1 MENIIEIKKLCVS
14 YGSQKVL
21 ENISYG
27 FKKNKIT
34 AVLGSSGCGK
44 TTLLQALNNLLSE
57 EANVKISG
65 DIKLNGDSIYTMLP
79 EALRKEVGLV
89 FQTPVVFP
97 TSIYKNMSY
106 ALSYHALNS
115 RRDLDKAVEEKL
127 KLAGLYE
134 EVKDKL
140 KKSAVKLSGGQK
152 QRLCIA
158 RALTI
163 EPKVLLL
170 DEPCSALDIDNTL
183 LIEKLLMKLKES
195 ISIIIV
201 THNIEQA
208 KRIGDEIITMKS
220 GNLSEGISL

>member
-1 MENIIEIKKLCVS
+1 MQNIIETDALCVS
-14 YGSQKVL
+14 YGNRKVL
-21 ENISYG
+21 NNISYG

-34 AVLGSSGCGK
+34 AILGSSGCGK
-44 TTLLQALNNLLSE
+44 TTLLHALNDIISE
-57 EANVKISG
+57 EENVKLSG
-65 DIKLNGDSIYTMLP
+65 DIRLEGRSVYSMQKES
-79 EALRKEVGLV
+79 LRKEVGLV

-97 TSIYKNMSY
+97 MSIYKNMSY
-106 ALSYHALNS
+106 ALNYHS
-115 RRDLDKAVEEKL
+115 THSKKEIEDIIKEKL
-127 KLAGLYE
+127 EFAGLYD

-140 KKSAVKLSGGQK
+140 KKSALKLSGGQK

-170 DEPCSALDIDNTL
+170 DEPCSALDIENTL
-183 LIEKLLMKLKES
+183 LIEKLLSSLSEN

-208 KRIGDEIITMKS
+208 KRIGDEILTMKS
-220 GNLSEGISL
+220 GQLFEGILL

>member
-1 MENIIEIKKLCVS
+1 MQNIIETDALCVS
-14 YGSQKVL
+14 YGNRKVL
-21 ENISYG
+21 DNISYG

-34 AVLGSSGCGK
+34 AILGSSGCGK
-44 TTLLQALNNLLSE
+44 TTLLHALNDIISE
-57 EANVKISG
+57 EENVKLSG
-65 DIKLNGDSIYTMLP
+65 DIRLEGRSVYSMQKES
-79 EALRKEVGLV
+79 LRKEVGLV

-97 TSIYKNMSY
+97 MSIYKNMSY
-106 ALSYHALNS
+106 ALNYHS
-115 RRDLDKAVEEKL
+115 THSKKKIEDIIKEKL
-127 KLAGLYE
+127 EFAGLYD

-140 KKSAVKLSGGQK
+140 KKSALKLSGGQK

-170 DEPCSALDIDNTL
+170 DEPCSALDIENTL
-183 LIEKLLMKLKES
+183 LIEKLLSSLSEN

-208 KRIGDEIITMKS
+208 KRIGDEILTMKS
-220 GNLSEGISL
+220 GQLFEGILL

>member
-1 MENIIEIKKLCVS
+1 MQNIIETDRLSVS

-21 ENISYG
+21 GNISYG

-34 AVLGSSGCGK
+34 AILGSSGCGK
-44 TTLLQALNNLLSE
+44 TTLLHALNNLLSE
-57 EANVKISG
+57 EENIKISG
-65 DIKLNGDSIYTMLP
+65 DVRLEQTSIYTMP
-79 EALRKEVGLV
+79 NEVLRKEVGLV

-97 TSIYKNMSY
+97 MSIYKNMSY
-106 ALSYHALNS
+106 ALSYHGIS
-115 RRDLDKAVEEKL
+115 SKKELDRIIEEKL
-127 KLAGLYE
+127 KFAGLYD

-140 KKSAVKLSGGQK
+140 KKSALKLSGGQK

-170 DEPCSALDIDNTL
+170 DEPCSALDIENTL
-183 LIEKLLMKLKES
+183 FIEKLLTKLKTG

-208 KRIGDEIITMKS
+208 KRIGDEIVTMKS
-220 GNLSEGISL
+220 GSLSEGISL

>member
-1 MENIIEIKKLCVS
+1 MQNIIETDALCVS
-14 YGSQKVL
+14 YGNRKVL
-21 ENISYG
+21 NNISYG

-34 AVLGSSGCGK
+34 AILGSSGCGK
-44 TTLLQALNNLLSE
+44 TTLLHALNDIISE
-57 EANVKISG
+57 EENVKLSG
-65 DIKLNGDSIYTMLP
+65 DIRLEGRSVYSMQKES
-79 EALRKEVGLV
+79 LRKEVGLV

-97 TSIYKNMSY
+97 MSIYKNMSY
-106 ALSYHALNS
+106 ALNYHSTHSKKEIENII
-115 RRDLDKAVEEKL
+115 KEKL
-127 KLAGLYE
+127 EFAGLYD

-140 KKSAVKLSGGQK
+140 KKSALKLSGGQK

-170 DEPCSALDIDNTL
+170 DEPCSALDIENTL
-183 LIEKLLMKLKES
+183 LIEKLLSSLSEN

-208 KRIGDEIITMKS
+208 KRIGDEILTMKS
-220 GNLSEGISL
+220 GQLFEGILL

>member
-1 MENIIEIKKLCVS
+1 MQNIIETDALCVS
-14 YGSQKVL
+14 YGNRKVL
-21 ENISYG
+21 DNISYG

-34 AVLGSSGCGK
+34 AILGSSGCGK
-44 TTLLQALNNLLSE
+44 TTLLHALNDIISE
-57 EANVKISG
+57 EENVKLSG
-65 DIKLNGDSIYTMLP
+65 DIRLESRSVYSMQKES
-79 EALRKEVGLV
+79 LRKEVGLV

-97 TSIYKNMSY
+97 MSIYKNMSY
-106 ALSYHALNS
+106 ALNYHS
-115 RRDLDKAVEEKL
+115 THSKKEIEDIIKEKL
-127 KLAGLYE
+127 EFAGLYD

-140 KKSAVKLSGGQK
+140 KKSALKLSGGQK

-170 DEPCSALDIDNTL
+170 DEPCSALDIENTL
-183 LIEKLLMKLKES
+183 LIEKLLSSLSEN

-208 KRIGDEIITMKS
+208 KRIGDEILTMKS
-220 GNLSEGISL
+220 GQLFEGILL